1 MPVYRERSGR
11 EIAKPQKGQR
21 VDIFL
26 YELSSKEVCVIDA
39 KYYDGSS
46 LDHAPGWPDLVKQ
59 FFYAKSLTAG
69 NLKHEVTAVRNYFIF
84 PGIACDA
91 SPDMVSGGAMP
102 VAFTCDG
109 QSQSPSLSWTNGPTG
124 TVGYAIAMH
133 HIPGPGDTHWYWV
146 VYNIPA
152 TTTKVAAGASAPGTL
167 GTNSVNNQ
175 LAYAPPCSKGPGIK
189 TYTYT
194 VYALSAAP
202 SFAAGTKVSRD
213 VLLAAIS
220 SITLA
225 SSSLD
230 VTYDRS

>member
-1 MPVYRERSGR
+1 
-11 EIAKPQKGQR
+11 
-21 VDIFL
+21 
-26 YELSSKEVCVIDA
+26 
-39 KYYDGSS
+39 
-46 LDHAPGWPDLVKQ
+46 
-59 FFYAKSLTAG
+59 
-69 NLKHEVTAVRNYFIF
+69 
-84 PGIACDA
+84 
-91 SPDMVSGGAMP
+91 
-102 VAFTCDG
+102 
-109 QSQSPSLSWTNGPTG
+109 LSWTSGPTG

-133 HIPGPGDTHWYWV
+133 HSPGPGDTHWYWV
-146 VYNIPA
+146 VYNIPS

-167 GTNSVNNQ
+167 GTNSVNSQ

-202 SFAAGTKVSRD
+202 SFTAGTKVSRD

-220 SITLA
+220 NITLA

>member
-1 MPVYRERSGR
+1 MRKR
-11 EIAKPQKGQR
+11 I
-21 VDIFL
+21 IT
-26 YELSSKEVCVIDA
+26 
-39 KYYDGSS
+39 
-46 LDHAPGWPDLVKQ
+46 
-59 FFYAKSLTAG
+59 SLTWMILVTTGCSAQTNNDSVATTSVAPSSTTAAMESTTSIAG
-69 NLKHEVTAVRNYFIF
+69 TTLTTVAAVTTTAGSVAKTSFTLS
-84 PGIACDA
+84 
-91 SPDMVSGGAMP
+91 SPDMTAGGAMP

-109 QSQSPSLSWTNGPTG
+109 QSQSPSLSWTSGPTG

-133 HIPGPGDTHWYWV
+133 HSPGPGDTHWYWV

-167 GTNSVNNQ
+167 GTNSVNSQ
-175 LAYAPPCSKGPGIK
+175 LAYTPPCSKGPGIK

-202 SFAAGTKVSRD
+202 SFSAGTKVSRD

-220 SITLA
+220 NITLA

>member
-1 MPVYRERSGR
+1 MQWNVRILFFMKRRIITSLTWMILVTAGCSAQANNDSVATTPVAPSSTAATMEPTTTV
-11 EIAKPQKGQR
+11 AATT
-21 VDIFL
+21 
-26 YELSSKEVCVIDA
+26 LSTVAAVTTTAVST
-39 KYYDGSS
+39 
-46 LDHAPGWPDLVKQ
+46 
-59 FFYAKSLTAG
+59 AKSSFTLT
-69 NLKHEVTAVRNYFIF
+69 
-84 PGIACDA
+84 

-152 TTTKVAAGASAPGTL
+152 TTTKVVAGGVAPGTL

-220 SITLA
+220 NITLA

>member
-1 MPVYRERSGR
+1 MILVTAGCSAQTNNDSVATTSVAPSSTSAAMESTTSIAGTTLTTASAVATTAGS
-11 EIAKPQKGQR
+11 IAKTS
-21 VDIFL
+21 FA
-26 YELSSKEVCVIDA
+26 LS
-39 KYYDGSS
+39 
-46 LDHAPGWPDLVKQ
+46 
-59 FFYAKSLTAG
+59 
-69 NLKHEVTAVRNYFIF
+69 
-84 PGIACDA
+84 
-91 SPDMVSGGAMP
+91 SPDMTAGGAMP

-109 QSQSPSLSWTNGPTG
+109 QSQSPSLSWTSGPTG

-133 HIPGPGDTHWYWV
+133 HSPGPGDTHWYWV

-202 SFAAGTKVSRD
+202 SFTAGTKVSRD

-220 SITLA
+220 NITLA

>member
-1 MPVYRERSGR
+1 M
-11 EIAKPQKGQR
+11 I
-21 VDIFL
+21 
-26 YELSSKEVCVIDA
+26 
-39 KYYDGSS
+39 
-46 LDHAPGWPDLVKQ
+46 LV
-59 FFYAKSLTAG
+59 TAG
-69 NLKHEVTAVRNYFIF
+69 CSAQTNNDSVSTTSVVPSSTAAVMASTTSPVGTTPTTVASTVTSSTVVSQTTSSFTLT
-84 PGIACDA
+84 
-91 SPDMVSGGAMP
+91 SPDMVAGGAMP

-109 QSQSPSLSWTNGPTG
+109 QSQSPSLSWTRGPTG

-146 VYNIPA
+146 VYNIPS
-152 TTTKVAAGASAPGTL
+152 TTTKVVAGGPAPGTV

-189 TYTYT
+189 VYTLT
-194 VYALSAAP
+194 VYALSASPNFP
-202 SFAAGTKVSRD
+202 SGTSVSRD

-220 SITLA
+220 NITLA

>member
-1 MPVYRERSGR
+1 MQWNVRILFFMKRRIITSLTWMILITAGCSAQANNDSAATTSVAPSSTAATMEPTTTV
-11 EIAKPQKGQR
+11 AATT
-21 VDIFL
+21 
-26 YELSSKEVCVIDA
+26 LSTVAAVTTTAVST
-39 KYYDGSS
+39 
-46 LDHAPGWPDLVKQ
+46 
-59 FFYAKSLTAG
+59 AKSSFTLT
-69 NLKHEVTAVRNYFIF
+69 
-84 PGIACDA
+84 

-152 TTTKVAAGASAPGTL
+152 TTTKVVAGGVAPGTL

-194 VYALSAAP
+194 AYALSAAP
-202 SFAAGTKVSRD
+202 SFTAGTKVSRD

-220 SITLA
+220 NITLA

>member
-1 MPVYRERSGR
+1 
-11 EIAKPQKGQR
+11 
-21 VDIFL
+21 
-26 YELSSKEVCVIDA
+26 
-39 KYYDGSS
+39 
-46 LDHAPGWPDLVKQ
+46 
-59 FFYAKSLTAG
+59 
-69 NLKHEVTAVRNYFIF
+69 
-84 PGIACDA
+84 
-91 SPDMVSGGAMP
+91 MVAGGAMP

-109 QSQSPSLSWTNGPTG
+109 QSQSPSLSWTRGPTG

-146 VYNIPA
+146 VYNIPS
-152 TTTKVAAGASAPGTL
+152 TTTKVAAGGPAPGTV

-189 TYTYT
+189 VYTLT
-194 VYALSAAP
+194 VYALSASPNFP
-202 SFAAGTKVSRD
+202 SGTSVSRD

-220 SITLA
+220 NITLA

>member
-1 MPVYRERSGR
+1 M
-11 EIAKPQKGQR
+11 I
-21 VDIFL
+21 
-26 YELSSKEVCVIDA
+26 
-39 KYYDGSS
+39 
-46 LDHAPGWPDLVKQ
+46 LV
-59 FFYAKSLTAG
+59 TAG
-69 NLKHEVTAVRNYFIF
+69 CSAQANNDSVATTSIAPTSTTATMETTTSIVGTAPTTVAAVTTTVGSVAKTSF
-84 PGIACDA
+84 ALS
-91 SPDMVSGGAMP
+91 SPDMTAGGAMP

-109 QSQSPSLSWTNGPTG
+109 QSQSPSLSWTSGPTG

-133 HIPGPGDTHWYWV
+133 HSPGPGDTHWYWV

-167 GTNSVNNQ
+167 GTNSVNSQ
-175 LAYAPPCSKGPGIK
+175 LAYAPPCSKGPGLK

-194 VYALSAAP
+194 VYALSATP
-202 SFAAGTKVSRD
+202 SFTAGTKVSRD

-220 SITLA
+220 NITLA